1 MFEFDLKLL
10 FKLVVFVEVALSVEC
25 MFEVALL
32 KHVLLL
38 ALLTMV
44 DNGVKYVDVRL

>member
-10 FKLVVFVEVALSVEC
+10 FKFVVFVEVALSIEC
-25 MFEVALL
+25 MFEIALL
-32 KHVLLL
+32 KHVLL